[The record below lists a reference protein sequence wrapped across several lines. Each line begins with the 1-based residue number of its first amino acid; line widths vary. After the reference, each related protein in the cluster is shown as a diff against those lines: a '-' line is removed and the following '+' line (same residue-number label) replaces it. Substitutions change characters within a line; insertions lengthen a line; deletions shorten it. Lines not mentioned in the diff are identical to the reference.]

1 MSSSSSL
8 TNFDWSRGERIGEEL
23 QQSYN
28 AYVRR
33 RAINRLARRIA
44 AAEKLESNV
53 AGKWY
58 QASENPSV
66 FRRPF
71 ASTPDIEVNTGRR
84 VALRRFYQ
92 KRINTRYWDNFGKAR
107 GYGSLAR
114 TALAEAGV
122 AAGLYVLN
130 DQLYSEDGN
139 FLITKIL
146 LPIGAKISDAANWVW
161 DAITGDH
168 DESHPAPEDDPPAV
182 GIISL
187 GPPSSQR
194 DASFLG
200 VYPPVARD
208 QHGFPNHVTHGTFQP
223 WGS

>member
-8 TNFDWSRGERIGEEL
+8 TNFDWTRGERIGEEL

-28 AYVRR
+28 ALVRR
-33 RAINRLARRIA
+33 RALNRLARRIA
-44 AAEKLESNV
+44 AAEKAEEEVNV
-53 AGKWY
+53 PIKITRLAPGQAYGKPYWTGDPDI
-58 QASENPSV
+58 NPSV
-66 FRRPF
+66 FKR
-71 ASTPDIEVNTGRR
+71 G
-84 VALRRFYQ
+84 FYSN
-92 KRINTRYWDNFGKAR
+92 KVDKRYWSQFGKAR
-107 GYGSLAR
+107 GYGSIAR

-139 FLITKIL
+139 FLITKVL

-161 DAITGDH
+161 DAITGNH
-168 DESHPAPEDDPPAV
+168 DESHPAPEDSPPAMGV
-182 GIISL
+182 LAMS
-187 GPPSSQR
+187 PPSSQI
-194 DASFLG
+194 DATFLG

-208 QHGFPNHVTHGTFQP
+208 QHGFPNHITHGTFQP

>member
-28 AYVRR
+28 ALARR

-44 AAEKLESNV
+44 AAEKATEEVNV
-53 AGKWY
+53 PIKITRTGLQSAGKWY
-58 QASENPSV
+58 DAAENPSV
-66 FRRPF
+66 FRR
-71 ASTPDIEVNTGRR
+71 G
-84 VALRRFYQ
+84 FYSN
-92 KRINTRYWDNFGKAR
+92 KVDKRYWSQFGKAR
-107 GYGSLAR
+107 GYGSIAR

-139 FLITKIL
+139 FLITKVL

-161 DAITGDH
+161 DAITGNH
-168 DESHPAPEDDPPAV
+168 DESHPAPEDSLPAKGV
-182 GIISL
+182 LAMS
-187 GPPSSQR
+187 PPSSQI
-194 DASFLG
+194 DATFLG

-208 QHGFPNHVTHGTFQP
+208 QYGFPNHITHGTFQP
-223 WGS
+223 W